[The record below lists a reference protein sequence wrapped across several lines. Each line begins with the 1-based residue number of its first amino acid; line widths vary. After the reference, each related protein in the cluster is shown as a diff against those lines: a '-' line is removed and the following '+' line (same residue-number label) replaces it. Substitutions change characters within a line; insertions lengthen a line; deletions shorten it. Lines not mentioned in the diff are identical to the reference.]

1 MANSAAFLFHMA
13 AASSTHVEGD
23 ECMEDIRTRTEILD
37 ISNPVEER
45 PVRENLGDNN
55 ESQQYDEVHDET
67 AQPENTR
74 NTDVE
79 ADEGME
85 DIQADTEEFR
95 PADPQGEEPVRW
107 DFDHVDE
114 SRAGIEIHV
123 EFNHGKWWHV
133 PYYLSDP
140 ILAEWMNGNQQVSFV
155 WDWENSRKG
164 SFVLGG
170 VATSIDRYIMDFN
183 KMQQTNIDNNRT
195 RRIKVVSVIRGS
207 M

>member
-1 MANSAAFLFHMA
+1 MA

-23 ECMEDIRTRTEILD
+23 ECMEDIRTRTAILD

-45 PVRENLGDNN
+45 PVREKLGDNN

-85 DIQADTEEFR
+85 NIQADTEEFR

-107 DFDHVDE
+107 DFDDIDE
-114 SRAGIEIHV
+114 SRTGKMEIHV
-123 EFNHGKWWHV
+123 EFSQGKWWHV
-133 PYYLSDP
+133 PYNLSDP
-140 ILAEWMNGNQQVSFV
+140 ILAKWMEGHQQVSFI
-155 WDWENSRKG
+155 WDWENSRIG
-164 SFVLGG
+164 SFVLDG
-170 VATSIDRYIMDFN
+170 APTSINRYIMDFDT
-183 KMQQTNIDNNRT
+183 MRQTNTDNNRT
-195 RRIKVVSVIRGS
+195 RRIKVVKVIRGN